1 MQFLVFG
8 HQLFFGLDVSR
19 VRLTGFYRTNLSAL
33 GTIVSPNTFRTFI
46 GVDFIGGIALTDCF
60 VRALALASST
70 TDAVIGNFV
79 RHYFLLEYLKLGNPS
94 RE

>member
-1 MQFLVFG
+1 MQFLVFD
-8 HQLFFGLDVSR
+8 HQLLFGLFMSR
-19 VRLTGFYRTNLSAL
+19 VGLAGLYRTDLRTL
-33 GTIVSPNTFRTFI
+33 GTIMSPNAFSAFI
-46 GVDFIGGIALTDCF
+46 GVDFVGRIALTDCF

>member
-8 HQLFFGLDVSR
+8 HQLLFGLFMSR
-19 VRLTGFYRTNLSAL
+19 VGLAGFHRTNLRAL
-33 GTIVSPNTFRTFI
+33 GTVVSPDAFSTFI
-46 GVDFIGGIALTDCF
+46 GVDSIGGIALTDCF
-60 VRALALASST
+60 VRALALARST